1 VWAYRRIGGGTRAA
15 PLSDGTYR
23 TYGTK
28 TSPTHR
34 SHESYKSHSVAEPHA
49 YAHPPSPRYAHTP
62 PRRSQDLP
70 ISVLRDILGS
80 RGSFNRTVDQN
91 P

>member
-1 VWAYRRIGGGTRAA
+1 MWAYRRIGGGFTRAA

-23 TYGTK
+23 TYGTN

-62 PRRSQDLP
+62 PPSLP
-70 ISVLRDILGS
+70 RLANFRFARHSGKPWIL
-80 RGSFNRTVDQN
+80 
-91 P
+91 